1 MRAGEEKDERRKGE
15 EGRGGRL
22 DIGSG
27 GSKESG
33 NKHFVS
39 ESDRILAI

>member
-1 MRAGEEKDERRKGE
+1 MREEKGKKGGE
-15 EGRGGRL
+15 RL